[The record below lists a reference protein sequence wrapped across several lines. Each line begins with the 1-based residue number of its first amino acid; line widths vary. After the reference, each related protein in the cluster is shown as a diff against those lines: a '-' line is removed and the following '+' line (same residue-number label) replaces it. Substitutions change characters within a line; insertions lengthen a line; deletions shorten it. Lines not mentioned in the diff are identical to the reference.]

1 MNLLK
6 PTTVWYNSVPPSGE
20 IYCLADIATS
30 GQSKG
35 ERLGAVGALGKI
47 GDPRAVRPLIDLLND
62 TDPEIRAAVTASLG
76 ELKSGRSIEALTG
89 LLRDRGE
96 RVSIRKQAVI
106 SLAAIRTTGAT
117 DVLEKFIADQEEDP
131 AVREF
136 ASDVLTRI
144 GNL

>member
-20 IYCLADIATS
+20 VYCLADIATS

-35 ERLGAVGALGKI
+35 ERLGAVRALGKI

-76 ELKSGRSIEALTG
+76 ELKSGRAIEALTG
-89 LLRDRGE
+89 LLRDREE